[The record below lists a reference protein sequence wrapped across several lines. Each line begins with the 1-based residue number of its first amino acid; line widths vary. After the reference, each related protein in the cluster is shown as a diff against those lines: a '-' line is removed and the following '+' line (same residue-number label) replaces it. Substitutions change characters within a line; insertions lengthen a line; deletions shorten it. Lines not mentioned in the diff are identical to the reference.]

1 VAADTTPF
9 HRGLFCLENTLHDV
23 DKVLS
28 LQPQNTISMNT
39 KTYETVIILT
49 PVLSEQQMQE
59 AVAGYRGLIT
69 DNGGEIVHEENW
81 GLTKLAYPIDKK
93 GTGFYH
99 LFEYKADSQFIKTM
113 EIAFRRDERLM
124 RYLTV
129 KLDKWA
135 IEFNQKKR
143 NGELHGQKME
153 AAAKAAAKKK
163 VELENADDE

>member
-1 VAADTTPF
+1 MTLFPRV
-9 HRGLFCLENTLHDV
+9 LFCLENTLHSV

-28 LQPQNTISMNT
+28 LQPQNTLSMNT

-69 DNGGEIVHEENW
+69 ENGGEIVHEENW

-99 LFEYKADSQFIKTM
+99 LFEYKADSQFIKTL

-135 IEFNQKKR
+135 IEFNQKKYR
-143 NGELHGQKME
+143 L
-153 AAAKAAAKKK
+153 AT
-163 VELENADDE
+163 